1 MNDKLKSGAQEP
13 YMTRSQLVRAHF
25 ELYRDLYW
33 SQEMEPK
40 LRELNSSP
48 DAMRHYR
55 QAWDVFIEA
64 RDWQH
69 WREDETRRCSNE
81 ELRAEIGVFK
91 AELKSLDMRRTAH
104 ERADT
109 GHPSF
114 GDILNGNIGQ
124 PAAEPAHAQTRS
136 MGR

>member
-1 MNDKLKSGAQEP
+1 
-13 YMTRSQLVRAHF
+13 VHF
-25 ELYRDLYW
+25 ELYRDFYW

-55 QAWDVFIEA
+55 EAWDVFIED
-64 RDWQH
+64 RDWQY

-81 ELRAEIGVFK
+81 ELTAEIAVYK
-91 AELKSLDMRRTAH
+91 AELKSLDMRRST
-104 ERADT
+104 RDQAD
-109 GHPSF
+109 GARQSLK
-114 GDILNGNIGQ
+114 DILSGNIPQ
-124 PAAEPAHAQTRS
+124 SAAEPAHAQTRS

>member
-55 QAWDVFIEA
+55 EAWDVFIED

-81 ELRAEIGVFK
+81 ELRAEISVYK
-91 AELKSLDMRRTAH
+91 AELKSLDMRRST
-104 ERADT
+104 RDQAD
-109 GHPSF
+109 GARQSLR
-114 GDILNGNIGQ
+114 DILSGNIGQ
-124 PAAEPAHAQTRS
+124 SAAEPAHAQTRS